1 MKNNKDNEDSE
12 DNVIWLISWAFL
24 IFDKTFEFPQL
35 ASHVCQ
41 FNSHRTGLQVKCINK
56 Y

>member
-1 MKNNKDNEDSE
+1 MKNNKDNKDSE

-24 IFDKTFEFPQL
+24 IFDKTFEFPRKPRLTIQL
-35 ASHVCQ
+35 
-41 FNSHRTGLQVKCINK
+41 HRTGLQVKCINK